1 MQLTRH
7 TDYGLRILIYLASA
21 DEHRSVSEI
30 AEHYGISHNHLVKVA
45 HELVKL
51 GYLKTTRGRF
61 GGMRLAVEP
70 QNLTV
75 GRIVRDLEP
84 GFAIAECFSPLENEC
99 VITKGCRLRSALD
112 RAKDAFLETLDEY
125 TLADITSN
133 REQLIELLAIGRLPS
148 SSG

>member
-21 DEHRSVSEI
+21 DEHRPVSEI
-30 AEHYGISHNHLVKVA
+30 AERYGISHNHLVKVA
-45 HELVKL
+45 HQLVKL

-61 GGMRLAVEP
+61 GGMSLAVKA
-70 QNLTV
+70 QDIKV

-84 GFAIAECFSPLENEC
+84 GFAIAECFSPLENQC

-112 RAKDAFLETLDEY
+112 RAKNAFLEALDEY

-133 REQLIELLAIGRLPS
+133 REELVGLLTLGQSPS
-148 SSG
+148 ASS